1 MIHPLTLSLV
11 NLGDGGTTGGPS
23 GVNEVRGVVV
33 KNADP
38 EADMDLGAPKD
49 RRREYIRD
57 ERALCWGGA
66 D

>member
-1 MIHPLTLSLV
+1 
-11 NLGDGGTTGGPS
+11 
-23 GVNEVRGVVV
+23 VNEVRGVVV

-57 ERALCWGGA
+57 AELFAGTVRTRLA
-66 D
+66 